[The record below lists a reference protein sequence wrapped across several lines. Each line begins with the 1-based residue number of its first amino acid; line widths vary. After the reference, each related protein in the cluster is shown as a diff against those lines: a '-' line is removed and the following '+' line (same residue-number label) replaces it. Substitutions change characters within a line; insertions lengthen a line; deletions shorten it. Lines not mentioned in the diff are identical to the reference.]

1 MTTLSLTI
9 VCVAGGA
16 YAACL
21 WFVAG
26 HVARRR
32 ALALGPLPVWLLVLG
47 AGAAGGTA
55 VLYPSSDALPAGA
68 ALVGAIV
75 CGLVDA
81 RTGFIFDALSAI
93 MAAVSCIAAG
103 LNFHAPD
110 GFLAAAIVGA
120 ALGSLYLLTGRRG
133 IGLGDVK
140 LGAAVALGYGLQPAI
155 VAIGSAFVLGALYAV
170 TMIGCGR
177 ARRTD
182 ALRFGPFI
190 AGGAAVGLTV
200 GAWGPLW

>member
-1 MTTLSLTI
+1 MTTLLLTI

-21 WFVAG
+21 WFVAR

-32 ALALGPLPVWLLVLG
+32 ALALGTLPVWLLVLG
-47 AGAAGGTA
+47 AAAAGGTA
-55 VLYPSSDALPAGA
+55 VLDIPRPSRCRPALRWWARS
-68 ALVGAIV
+68 V
-75 CGLVDA
+75 CGVVDA

-93 MAAVSCIAAG
+93 MAAVSCITAG

-120 ALGSLYLLTGRRG
+120 ALGSSVSAHRSRG

-140 LGAAVALGYGLQPAI
+140 LGAAVASGTA
-155 VAIGSAFVLGALYAV
+155 SS
-170 TMIGCGR
+170 
-177 ARRTD
+177 RR
-182 ALRFGPFI
+182 L
-190 AGGAAVGLTV
+190 
-200 GAWGPLW
+200 